1 MDLKEFAWNAVKA
14 AVTAAVAYVAA
25 NWANVGLPDDVKAI
39 VAVLAVALWNRFAGR
54 LFGQQNQQD

>member
-54 LFGQQNQQD
+54 LFGQQNQN